1 VNDVEAPT
9 GEDDG
14 PVSICLPLCE
24 SEIRGPYNRQTSV
37 DLIGSPFYC
46 IRHGAVL
53 LGLHLINRALIHIKG
68 PNGSRPLEV
77 GFSKPKL
84 SLHVTWRYP
93 SIQAALEL
101 GWPGG
106 GSTTDGR
113 VVRHGGRGTVA
124 SSDDALQQTCKSMR
138 IEILIDKG

>member
-24 SEIRGPYNRQTSV
+24 SKIRGPYNRQTSV
-37 DLIGSPFYC
+37 DLIGSAFYC
-46 IRHGAVL
+46 IRRGAVL
-53 LGLHLINRALIHIKG
+53 LGLHLINWALIHIKG
-68 PNGSRPLEV
+68 PNGSRALEA

-84 SLHVTWRYP
+84 SLHVAWRHP
-93 SIQAALEL
+93 SARPALEL

-106 GSTTDGR
+106 GSTADGAPWWQ
-113 VVRHGGRGTVA
+113 GR
-124 SSDDALQQTCKSMR
+124 
-138 IEILIDKG
+138 